1 MDVVWDGVRVE
12 VLVETPI
19 EVDEIVEDKDGVPD
33 DAVGFVVWTV
43 FSVTLVAWVE
53 VWVRDVKLDVSL
65 AVTAEVT
72 RLFGVDGIPVD
83 VRMEVL

>member
-19 EVDEIVEDKDGVPD
+19 EVEEIVEDKDGVPD

-72 RLFGVDGIPVD
+72 RLFGVDGIPVE

>member
-1 MDVVWDGVRVE
+1 MVWDGVRVE

-19 EVDEIVEDKDGVPD
+19 EVEEIVEDKDGVPD

-53 VWVRDVKLDVSL
+53 VWVRDVKLDVPS

-72 RLFGVDGIPVD
+72 RLFGVDGTPVE

>member
-12 VLVETPI
+12 ALVDTPLELEI
-19 EVDEIVEDKDGVPD
+19 IVEDEDGVPN
-33 DAVGFVVWTV
+33 DA
-43 FSVTLVAWVE
+43 
-53 VWVRDVKLDVSL
+53 VSL

-72 RLFGVDGIPVD
+72 RLFGVDGTPVE

>member
-19 EVDEIVEDKDGVPD
+19 EVEEIVEDKDGVPD

-43 FSVTLVAWVE
+43 IPVTLVAWVE

-72 RLFGVDGIPVD
+72 RLFGVDGIPVE